1 MSVNLEV
8 THRNETYK
16 LNLDPLTTVGD
27 LRKLMYNYTNVLPE
41 KQKFMGWAKFND
53 NTLLAECVKKK
64 DKVTMM
70 GSPSKTA
77 NPNMI
82 TSAPGG
88 FEFTTAADLR
98 ENLEKVLEDRTK
110 VDQEAVNG
118 WFKVMKAQLQ
128 KDKKFLNEPGLLRL
142 VLLSAVAVPKLF
154 PDVLKMLGQASP
166 SATYESI
173 PELVEL
179 TASLTDSTHVKF
191 CVSFITT
198 VAAQRAK
205 RFTQENVDT
214 LIHVA
219 QEFPEVTTFWM
230 MAFNRLA
237 QGNPAPF
244 AKTAHIDY
252 FFKQMAGTD
261 RHTHLPALVLSHVAK
276 NIRPPYLEK
285 KLDEVCEIILD
296 ATNDILKFMHGPM
309 LLAAIVTGP
318 SFSANQ
324 RESIV
329 DLIVT
334 KILEDPDMPKQY
346 ITVVLMQIFVI
357 ANHDRQ
363 ILTKYKDVFS
373 KYETSNPFGKGML
386 DIINGNNSSEATQ
399 LMKELEKQI
408 ANLEQK
414 VEDVASANA
423 ENSQNIN
430 MLSGRVDDVETRVDE
445 QDNKI
450 VDLTDDV
457 AETKEHVADLTE
469 VVSDHQ
475 EQITTVQDQVNDHE
489 EKLEKVA
496 QVIIDVEYLKNY
508 VDKNMEDMKEFIG
521 KVVKKLPMPIRFS
534 AEGTIIRTL
543 KLHFACSRMDAD
555 CMFNMNNTFTTE
567 TKDWNKWLKLG
578 VSGVSLAQKIYNK
591 DIMATITEIK
601 NAYSIL
607 QSTEDSDFAT
617 YMQEPLLTSDEQD
630 KLINQLRD
638 AKFFDSFQYDAQLG
652 GWSCPSCLNKAAM
665 KRQASNA
672 QLTSTAN
679 NNNNN
684 NTNTNSSSSS
694 SPAPT
699 SPSSPTD
706 NKPNNKFLSIRQ
718 SHSTIWEAASGG
730 EVARLVELLKFGTDV
745 NSADVNGQTPLHHAV
760 KNEQIPII
768 EVLLE
773 KGANVNAIDQT
784 SVCAIDCGKPEI
796 RELILEKLSFP
807 PMFVPDSTYQNCQL
821 CGINFTQTR
830 RRHHCRHCGK
840 LVCKECSKFK
850 AKLPSFG
857 FGEPQRVCT
866 ICIAVISRVK
876 KEALPPTVQLQKQ
889 MDEQQAQ
896 GKSGKGI
903 ATAVTSGRTAA
914 KLLANKLMK

>member
-1 MSVNLEV
+1 
-8 THRNETYK
+8 
-16 LNLDPLTTVGD
+16 
-27 LRKLMYNYTNVLPE
+27 
-41 KQKFMGWAKFND
+41 
-53 NTLLAECVKKK
+53 
-64 DKVTMM
+64 
-70 GSPSKTA
+70 
-77 NPNMI
+77 
-82 TSAPGG
+82 
-88 FEFTTAADLR
+88 
-98 ENLEKVLEDRTK
+98 
-110 VDQEAVNG
+110 
-118 WFKVMKAQLQ
+118 
-128 KDKKFLNEPGLLRL
+128 
-142 VLLSAVAVPKLF
+142 
-154 PDVLKMLGQASP
+154 
-166 SATYESI
+166 
-173 PELVEL
+173 
-179 TASLTDSTHVKF
+179 
-191 CVSFITT
+191 
-198 VAAQRAK
+198 
-205 RFTQENVDT
+205 
-214 LIHVA
+214 
-219 QEFPEVTTFWM
+219 
-230 MAFNRLA
+230 
-237 QGNPAPF
+237 
-244 AKTAHIDY
+244 
-252 FFKQMAGTD
+252 
-261 RHTHLPALVLSHVAK
+261 
-276 NIRPPYLEK
+276 
-285 KLDEVCEIILD
+285 
-296 ATNDILKFMHGPM
+296 
-309 LLAAIVTGP
+309 
-318 SFSANQ
+318 
-324 RESIV
+324 
-329 DLIVT
+329 
-334 KILEDPDMPKQY
+334 
-346 ITVVLMQIFVI
+346 
-357 ANHDRQ
+357 
-363 ILTKYKDVFS
+363 
-373 KYETSNPFGKGML
+373 
-386 DIINGNNSSEATQ
+386 
-399 LMKELEKQI
+399 
-408 ANLEQK
+408 
-414 VEDVASANA
+414 
-423 ENSQNIN
+423 

-496 QVIIDVEYLKNY
+496 QVIID
-508 VDKNMEDMKEFIG
+508 
-521 KVVKKLPMPIRFS
+521 VKKLPMPIRFS

-665 KRQASNA
+665 KDKLRY
-672 QLTSTAN
+672 
-679 NNNNN
+679 NNN

-903 ATAVTSGRTAA
+903 ATAVTS
-914 KLLANKLMK
+914 